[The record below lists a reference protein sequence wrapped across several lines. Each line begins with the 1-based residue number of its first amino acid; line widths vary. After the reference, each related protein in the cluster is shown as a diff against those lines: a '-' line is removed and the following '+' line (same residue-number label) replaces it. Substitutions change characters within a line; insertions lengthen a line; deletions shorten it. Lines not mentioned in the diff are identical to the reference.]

1 MSRALVYFR
10 NDLRLHDNPTLSAA
24 INQADEV
31 LLLYCIDPRQF
42 SELDLGFRKTGIHR
56 ARFLLESLEDLNE
69 QCQKLGGQ
77 LLVKQGV
84 PEDIISQLVAQY
96 ELDEVHLQRE
106 VTDEETQVEQ
116 AIKQELK
123 STDYQLYFHWGLT
136 LYHPDDLPFKSS
148 DTPEAFK
155 AFRNEGTKKA
165 SVRNEFPVPKTISW
179 IADVEPTVIPT
190 LSELGF
196 TQSLSEATDYPGGE
210 SAALERLQYYLFDSE
225 LLTRYKWTRNQSL
238 GMDYSSKFSPWL
250 ALGCLSPRRIYYA
263 VKSYEQEVTRNIS
276 TYWLI
281 FEMLW
286 RDYFKFLG
294 LKYGNQIF
302 QKKGIYDKS
311 VEWSYDRSNFVV
323 WCQGKTGIPFVDA
336 HMQELNLTGF
346 MSNRGR
352 VNVSTYLTRDLEIDW
367 RWGASYFES
376 LLIDYDV
383 TSNWLNWYFQAV
395 VWRYTHILWQST
407 HYDPKGEYIR
417 QWLPQLAELPEE
429 VIPIAFLLTEEEQQQ
444 HNFQLGQDYP
454 KPLMVPKKWNRMLA
468 RIGRQQPKNL
478 I

>member
-31 LLLYCIDPRQF
+31 LLLYCVDPRQF
-42 SELDLGFRKTGIHR
+42 AKLDLGFRKMGIHR

-77 LLVKQGV
+77 LLVKQGL
-84 PEDIISQLVAQY
+84 PEDIIPQLVAQY
-96 ELDEVHLQRE
+96 ELNEVHLQRE
-106 VTDEETQVEQ
+106 VTEEETQVEQ
-116 AIKQELK
+116 AVEQQLK
-123 STDYQLYFHWGLT
+123 STDCQLCFHWGLT
-136 LYHPDDLPFKSS
+136 LYHPDDLPFEPA

-165 SVRNEFPVPKTISW
+165 SVRDEFPPPKTIKW
-179 IADVEPTVIPT
+179 VAEVEAPVIPT
-190 LSELGF
+190 LPELGF
-196 TQSLSEATDYPGGE
+196 TQRSGEETNYPGGE
-210 SAALERLQYYLFDSE
+210 SAALQRLQHYLFDSE

-263 VKSYEQEVTRNIS
+263 VKHYEQEVTRNIS

-294 LKYGNQIF
+294 LKYGSKIF
-302 QKKGIYDKS
+302 WKQGIYDKGI
-311 VEWSYDRSNFVV
+311 EWNYDRSKFDL
-323 WCQGKTGIPFVDA
+323 WCQGKIGIPFVDA
-336 HMQELNLTGF
+336 HMQELNQTGF

-376 LLIDYDV
+376 LLVDYDV

-417 QWLPQLAELPEE
+417 HWLPQLVELPEE
-429 VIPIAFLLTEEEQQQ
+429 LIPIAFLLTEEEQQQ
-444 HNFQLGQDYP
+444 HNFKLGRDYP
-454 KPLMVPKKWNRMLA
+454 EPLLIPKKWNRMLK
-468 RIGRQQPKNL
+468 RIGRQ
-478 I
+478 